1 MTSLSTDF
9 TPSVFTNYGMPADI
23 AAPGGDLYYHKN
35 HSDAGQ
41 VLSTVL
47 KLDGMYAY
55 MSGTSM
61 SCPHVSGV
69 AALGLSYA
77 KQLGKTFEPDEFRD
91 MVLASVNDLD
101 PYLTGVKKHNNGTM
115 NLVEYKGKMG
125 SHDRRLQDA
134 DGCTGYS
141 GDHGRA
147 GQADDDFAVEILR
160 GCYCTFLYAGG
171 ERCGER

>member
-1 MTSLSTDF
+1 MKQEPVVILRHILRWFVDF
-9 TPSVFTNYGMPADI
+9 ARYGFYAFGLYELRMPADI

-69 AALGLSYA
+69 AA
-77 KQLGKTFEPDEFRD
+77 F
-91 MVLASVNDLD
+91 
-101 PYLTGVKKHNNGTM
+101 
-115 NLVEYKGKMG
+115 G
-125 SHDRRLQDA
+125 SFVCQTV
-134 DGCTGYS
+134 G
-141 GDHGRA
+141 
-147 GQADDDFAVEILR
+147 
-160 GCYCTFLYAGG
+160 
-171 ERCGER
+171 

>member
-1 MTSLSTDF
+1 
-9 TPSVFTNYGMPADI
+9 
-23 AAPGGDLYYHKN
+23 
-35 HSDAGQ
+35 
-41 VLSTVL
+41 
-47 KLDGMYAY
+47 MYAY

-69 AALGLSYA
+69 AALALSYA
-77 KQLGKTFEPDEFRD
+77 KKLGKTFEPDEFRS
-91 MVLASVNDLD
+91 MLLASVNDLD

-125 SHDRRLQDA
+125 SGMIDA
-134 DGCTGYS
+134 YKMLMAVRGYS

-171 ERCGER
+171 ERCGEG